1 MTVSPSSSKRKW
13 SWILARNIAAYWI
26 LGLCNN
32 YGYVIMLSAA
42 EDILDEQHGK
52 TTNGTTKDDQCMEHI
67 DNRHCS
73 RLSTGAVLL
82 ADNIPCLVVQTLFP
96 FFMDRFP
103 FGARAFAVILLQ
115 AASYFVV
122 AYSNS
127 IAMSLVGVCLSSL
140 GQGIGEITFL
150 AMSAHYPPSTVGA
163 WSSGTGGAG
172 LIGSFSYALLTE
184 PKMGNLSP
192 KTTLLIQLFIP
203 ALYAVAY
210 FLILTSAKTI
220 YSPTFNP
227 KTWIVP
233 SGYYSKKDSS
243 QREIISSLT
252 DSKSRSSS
260 DGGASNREVS
270 SPITTVSEVAN
281 LDSNDITR
289 NSGSDGEY
297 TEQRKLNLFQ
307 RLELI
312 VPLIPLM
319 APLAV
324 VYFAEYMINQ
334 GLTELIFFNC
344 AKGAHLTQASQYRW
358 YQVLYQ
364 LGVFL
369 SRSSIHLFE
378 LPLLVILFLPILQLV
393 NMVFF
398 FFEAVY
404 WFLPSIFI
412 VFGLI
417 VFEGLLGGMSYVN
430 TYNHIHKKVEP
441 DIREFS
447 LSAALMGNSLGIN
460 IAAFLAIPLH
470 NWVCGMS
477 VPSGR

>member
-13 SWILARNIAAYWI
+13 NWILARNIAAYWI

-52 TTNGTTKDDQCMEHI
+52 PTNGTTKDDQCMEHI
-67 DNRHCS
+67 ENRHCS
-73 RLSTGAVLL
+73 HLSTGAVLL
-82 ADNIPCLVVQTLFP
+82 ADNIPCLIVQTLFP

-127 IAMSLVGVCLSSL
+127 IAMSLVGVCLSSF

-220 YSPTFNP
+220 YAPTFNP

-233 SGYYSKKDSS
+233 SGYY
-243 QREIISSLT
+243 ISS
-252 DSKSRSSS
+252 S
-260 DGGASNREVS
+260 
-270 SPITTVSEVAN
+270 ITAVSEVAN

-378 LPLLVILFLPILQLV
+378 LPLLVILFLPILQLA

-470 NWVCGMS
+470 NWVCGMN